1 MGAVRRDR
9 RRVHLLEGH
18 GLELFMGPAAEELL
32 YPIRINGLKDLARRM
47 EAAEDARLCRE
58 RGAGDE
64 AYQLETLLAPC
75 TRSPYP
81 WVAETSALSLG
92 VAYGDEYAGPSP
104 LVMAA
109 VHERQRSGNAT
120 DRSARGHAR
129 RLQRTDKVPVYPRV
143 IDKAVP
149 GARHIT
155 EQYQNNP
162 VEADHGRLKA
172 RLRPKRGLKRR
183 SSLPTSASSTDRTSR
198 SASPSTNSPPP
209 CSQRTDKTCHAT
221 DQSTQQRPPDDRA
234 EPNVRAGAKALSLT
248 SAGRPGTSRQP

>member
-1 MGAVRRDR
+1 MR
-9 RRVHLLEGH
+9 H
-18 GLELFMGPAAEELL
+18 
-32 YPIRINGLKDLARRM
+32 ISW
-47 EAAEDARLCRE
+47 
-58 RGAGDE
+58 
-64 AYQLETLLAPC
+64 ETLLAPC

-109 VHERQRSGNAT
+109 VHESGRQRSGNAT

-129 RLQRTDKVPVYPRV
+129 RLQRTDKVPVYRCV

-183 SSLPTSASSTDRTSR
+183 SSSRRPRPRAPTERADPHRLRRTRRHPVASG
-198 SASPSTNSPPP
+198 
-209 CSQRTDKTCHAT
+209 TDKTCHAT

-234 EPNVRAGAKALSLT
+234 EPNVRARGQGFEPHQRTATWNVSPAVTSISHPILGSICLIASL
-248 SAGRPGTSRQP
+248 

>member
-1 MGAVRRDR
+1 
-9 RRVHLLEGH
+9 
-18 GLELFMGPAAEELL
+18 MGPAAEELL
-32 YPIRINGLKDLARRM
+32 YPIRINGLKISPGGWRPPKTRGSVANVARAMRHISW
-47 EAAEDARLCRE
+47 
-58 RGAGDE
+58 
-64 AYQLETLLAPC
+64 ETLLAPC

-183 SSLPTSASSTDRTSR
+183 SSLPTVARVTRSCRTLR
-198 SASPSTNSPPP
+198 RGHYDLGLEHRPNEQVPIAF
-209 CSQRTDKTCHAT
+209 DELAAT
-221 DQSTQQRPPDDRA
+221 
-234 EPNVRAGAKALSLT
+234 L
-248 SAGRPGTSRQP
+248 